1 MADILG
7 RLFQFSGSKSA
18 SFDYSNGCQIGAEA
32 SVLKTSSQGLMES
45 DTMLLRQIV
54 VQAQA
59 LVGQLRGHHLDQEK
73 SQTNY
78 HHGMIRP

>member
-7 RLFQFSGSKSA
+7 RLFNFSGSKSA

-32 SVLKTSSQGLMES
+32 SVLKTSSQSLMES
-45 DTMLLRQIV
+45 NTTLLREIV
-54 VQAQA
+54 VHAHA

-73 SQTNY
+73 SLTKH